1 MLWVARAAARSPRH
15 VPRLLQA
22 RPSSFF
28 SDSLLL
34 QRIAARLELAK
45 RDADELAER
54 LRANQQQRS
63 IEVASRRALET
74 EHDDLYE
81 PLNTSGK
88 SSQELVEDE
97 EDARD
102 EASEEPDSEEE
113 PLFYLETP
121 SYREADLRAE
131 LEGWERPVLTNEQIK
146 ALGAKYF
153 CMVASPAD
161 AYSPVA
167 LRHSLVDLD
176 GQPMS
181 DERIKEARQ
190 CRRHLTLDILDFRKT
205 WKNQD
210 KALVDLSL
218 SILEKRF
225 PEFAYCPAEKGAYLD
240 THDKPARHLARW
252 KAMQYLLWDH
262 KRYRRYWIN
271 SRLSRT
277 ATTIPEEQVR

>member
-1 MLWVARAAARSPRH
+1 M
-15 VPRLLQA
+15 
-22 RPSSFF
+22 
-28 SDSLLL
+28 
-34 QRIAARLELAK
+34 
-45 RDADELAER
+45 
-54 LRANQQQRS
+54 
-63 IEVASRRALET
+63 
-74 EHDDLYE
+74 
-81 PLNTSGK
+81 
-88 SSQELVEDE
+88 
-97 EDARD
+97 
-102 EASEEPDSEEE
+102 
-113 PLFYLETP
+113 
-121 SYREADLRAE
+121 
-131 LEGWERPVLTNEQIK
+131 TNEQIK

-225 PEFAYCPAEKGAYLD
+225 PEFAYCVRFELNLPPTVWRDL
-240 THDKPARHLARW
+240 TSLA
-252 KAMQYLLWDH
+252 
-262 KRYRRYWIN
+262 
-271 SRLSRT
+271 
-277 ATTIPEEQVR
+277 